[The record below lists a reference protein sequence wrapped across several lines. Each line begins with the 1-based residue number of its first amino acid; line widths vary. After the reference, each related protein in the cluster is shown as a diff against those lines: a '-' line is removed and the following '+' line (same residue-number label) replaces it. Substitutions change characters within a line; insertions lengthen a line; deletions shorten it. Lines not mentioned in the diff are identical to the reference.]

1 MAKVLGP
8 FLASREK
15 PALSLFLPTWKG
27 AKQKQALD
35 VSLLVSPSKRE
46 IFFTHILALLF
57 SQKQDSLSRP

>member
-8 FLASREK
+8 FLASEEK
-15 PALSLFLPTWKG
+15 PALSLFLPEWKG

-46 IFFTHILALLF
+46 IFFTHILAFLF